1 MKNAN
6 KSFTKSLNQ
15 ILKDDFPNAYLLRFF
30 NNHGIEL
37 TYWTPEQDVE
47 YKQEG
52 FVTPKMYTQL
62 LNRND
67 TTAINRDNGPVMRRS
82 GET

>member
-15 ILKDDFPNAYLLRFF
+15 ILKGDFPNAYLLRFF

-37 TYWTPEQDVE
+37 TYWTPEQDIE

-52 FVTPKMYTQL
+52 FVTPKMYMQL